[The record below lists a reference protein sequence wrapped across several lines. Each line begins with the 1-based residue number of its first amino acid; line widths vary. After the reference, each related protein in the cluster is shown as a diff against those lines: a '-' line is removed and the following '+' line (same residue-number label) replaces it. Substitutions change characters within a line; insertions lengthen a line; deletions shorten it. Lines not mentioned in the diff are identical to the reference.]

1 MSDRHTKQDGS
12 GAGLNTSPP
21 RRCSTCVHWKPVK
34 NFDGWVPD
42 AYKACKRQFTAAPP
56 APDGREIEAETVWL
70 HDNHIDP
77 RCEMFTGPRF
87 GCVHHLSNAG
97 TQVSSDSEVN

>member
-1 MSDRHTKQDGS
+1 MTDNKQTQN
-12 GAGLNTSPP
+12 AAPP
-21 RRCSTCVHWKPVK
+21 RRCSTCVHWKDVSD
-34 NFDGWVPD
+34 FDRHFVPCE
-42 AYKACKRQFTAAPP
+42 YKACKRQFTAAPP

-70 HDNHIDP
+70 YDDHINP

-97 TQVSSDSEVN
+97 TQISSDSEVN